1 MYMILLSQTR
11 DISARVQ
18 YLVQQSLG
26 NLIELH
32 VLGKYQ
38 TIKPCNHAACKA
50 STFVTTHMIPIL
62 QKILVIGGNGFIG
75 AIPDTSHAGPSH
87 ARVILQVPRYVE
99 LH

>member
-50 STFVTTHMIPIL
+50 SNYTYDPNTTKNSRHRW
-62 QKILVIGGNGFIG
+62 K
-75 AIPDTSHAGPSH
+75 
-87 ARVILQVPRYVE
+87 R
-99 LH
+99 LHRRDS